1 MPRRRGLSRRSPVGQ
16 AQPQRQPQPRAA
28 ATTAPGRCAS
38 PSGSPEAS
46 AHVQVQRKYGWE
58 LSDRVCGARGAA
70 AHACAPGLSTGRRL
84 MPMPARCGAAAPCR
98 GAATVRRSPHEESTA
113 ASAAGKRLSVWS
125 AQSSC
130 NCIDHQTFAC
140 LCMRGRGR
148 KLVAIQTEACVCSWG
163 GASACCSE
171 PCGDLLTELLSP
183 GGRKRLT
190 LRMLDKVSETAA
202 GLSA

>member
-1 MPRRRGLSRRSPVGQ
+1 MRTEHPGIEGGLCGFCPAFLNREHQTGD
-16 AQPQRQPQPRAA
+16 
-28 ATTAPGRCAS
+28 
-38 PSGSPEAS
+38 AS
-46 AHVQVQRKYGWE
+46 AVPVEEGE
-58 LSDRVCGARGAA
+58 LQY
-70 AHACAPGLSTGRRL
+70 
-84 MPMPARCGAAAPCR
+84 
-98 GAATVRRSPHEESTA
+98 SPP
-113 ASAAGKRLSVWS
+113 
-125 AQSSC
+125 SC

-183 GGRKRLT
+183 GGRKSLM
-190 LRMLDKVSETAA
+190 LRMPDKVSDCS

>member
-1 MPRRRGLSRRSPVGQ
+1 MSRFNESMG
-16 AQPQRQPQPRAA
+16 
-28 ATTAPGRCAS
+28 GS
-38 PSGSPEAS
+38 SESG
-46 AHVQVQRKYGWE
+46 VR
-58 LSDRVCGARGAA
+58 GARCCGTRVRARA
-70 AHACAPGLSTGRRL
+70 FDRASFDAHAGPVRCRRAVPRSSDGSTV
-84 MPMPARCGAAAPCR
+84 AA
-98 GAATVRRSPHEESTA
+98 HEESTA

-130 NCIDHQTFAC
+130 NCSDHQTFAC

-190 LRMLDKVSETAA
+190 LRMLDKVSDTAE